1 MDGQSIDTDRRTA
14 EALRQQDVYEKA
26 MASIALEQ
34 RKKEAMGYAVMAAA
48 SSFEPATRG
57 EGWLGK
63 AVFWSK
69 IGCITFVCVVPNY
82 LVWRLLL

>member
-1 MDGQSIDTDRRTA
+1 MDGQSFSTDRHSD
-14 EALRQQDVYEKA
+14 EALRQQQVYERA
-26 MASIALEQ
+26 MASIALER
-34 RKKEAMGYAVMAAA
+34 RKKEAAGYAIMAAA

-69 IGCITFVCVVPNY
+69 IGCITFACVVPNY
-82 LVWRLLL
+82 LVWRFLL